1 MKDLDFSRGPHR
13 PLRTKQDSA
22 EEIAMTEQVMGR
34 IHHTENG
41 VVCALNSVGQQL
53 PDDTKLYAHPAEH
66 KETDAESR
74 AAWIAVVLQKW
85 PTAEIRVV
93 GDVADAKV
101 FNGMVVGNWTAV
113 AWKVK

>member
-1 MKDLDFSRGPHR
+1 M
-13 PLRTKQDSA
+13 
-22 EEIAMTEQVMGR
+22 IEQVMGR

-74 AAWIAVVLQKW
+74 AAWLAVVLQKY
-85 PTAEIRVV
+85 PTAEIKVV
-93 GDVADAKV
+93 
-101 FNGMVVGNWTAV
+101 NSTAV
-113 AWKVK
+113 ATFGGKGIGQWTPAAWSVK